1 MLIKRRDFLKMSSM
15 ASASLVFPQFLK
27 AFDQNS
33 FLQSN
38 GRKLVVLQLSGGNDG
53 LNTIIPMRNDIYYKV
68 RESIAIQ
75 NALPL
80 NDETGIHPALT
91 TFKELYDQGELSI
104 LNSVGYPNPDKSHFR
119 SMDIWQSA
127 SKSDEF
133 LNTGWIGR
141 YMDYLC
147 EQCVHPTQ
155 ALEIEGM
162 LSLALKG
169 INNKALAFTDPIRLY
184 QSAQED
190 YFKTLYKEHTHE
202 NETVDYLYKILGDTI
217 NNAGYIY
224 QNVKTH
230 PSETNYPDTQIGKN
244 LQIISSLIKSNINT
258 TVYYLTIGSFDT
270 HINQLERQQQ
280 LFVQISD
287 AVKSFVADLKS
298 NQLFDD
304 TLLMT
309 FSEFGRR
316 VAQNASKGT
325 DHGTANQMFFI
336 SGGLKKKGLINALPN
351 LEILNDGDLIFT
363 EDFRKVYATVLKN
376 WLNADPET
384 ILNWQN
390 GIYDFV

>member
-1 MLIKRRDFLKMSSM
+1 MLIKRRDFLKMGSM
-15 ASASLVFPQFLK
+15 ASASLMFPRFLK

-38 GRKLVVLQLSGGNDG
+38 GKKLVVLQLSGGNDG
-53 LNTIIPMRNDIYYKV
+53 LNTIIPMRNDIYFKV
-68 RESIAIQ
+68 RETIAIQ

-80 NDETGIHPALT
+80 SDESGIHPALV
-91 TFKELYDQGELSI
+91 TFKELYDQGELAI
-104 LNSVGYPNPDKSHFR
+104 LNNVGYPDPDKSHFR

-127 SKSDEF
+127 SKSNEF

-141 YMDYLC
+141 YLDYVC
-147 EQCVHPTQ
+147 EQCPHPTQ
-155 ALEIEGM
+155 ALEIESM

-169 INNKALAFTDPIRLY
+169 NNNKALAFTDPIRLW
-184 QSAQED
+184 QTAQED
-190 YFKTLYKEHTHE
+190 YFKTLYKVHTHGE
-202 NETVDYLYKILGDTI
+202 ETVDYLYKILGDTI

-224 QNVKTH
+224 ENIKVH
-230 PSETNYPDTQIGKN
+230 PSDTNYPDTQIGKD
-244 LQIISSLIKSNINT
+244 LQIIASLIKSDINT

-280 LFVQISD
+280 LFIQISD
-287 AVKSFVADLKS
+287 AVKSFVSDLKS

-336 SGGLKKKGLINALPN
+336 SGGLKKKGLINALPD
-351 LEILNDGDLIFT
+351 LENLNDGDLIFT

-376 WLNADPET
+376 WLNTDQQT

-390 GIYDFV
+390 GMYDFV